1 MVAFDVYDRFNAVTT
16 AAKAGTVS
24 EEAWTDAFDD
34 LLVEG
39 GEPLV
44 AVSED
49 KGSMAQGQRNALLPA
64 VATRLWCVAVPGE
77 PRKGFQ
83 AWLDRSVILW

>member
-1 MVAFDVYDRFNAVTT
+1 MFDVYDRFNACTV
-16 AAKAGTVS
+16 AARAGTIS
-24 EEAWTDAFDD
+24 EEAWTDALDD

-39 GEPLV
+39 EAPFV
-44 AVSED
+44 AIAE
-49 KGSMAQGQRNALLPA
+49 GAMAQGRRNPILPV
-64 VATRLWCVAVPGE
+64 VATRVWCVSVPGA